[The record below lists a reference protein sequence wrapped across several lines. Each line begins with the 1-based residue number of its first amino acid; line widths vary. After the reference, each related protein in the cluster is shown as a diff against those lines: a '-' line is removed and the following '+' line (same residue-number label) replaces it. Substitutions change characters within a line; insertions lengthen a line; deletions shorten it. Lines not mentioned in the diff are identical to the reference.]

1 MNTLQKIG
9 FRLLYG
15 IAYVFSLLPMY
26 LLYVVGQFLF
36 FLLYFVVGYRRDVV
50 IQNISRSFPYK
61 KYSEVKAVSK
71 QFYKNLANYFVEI
84 LKSISA
90 PLSFYEDKITF
101 KNFEQIKTLVSEG
114 KTILAGMGHMT
125 NWEVLN
131 ILPAKENIPA
141 TAVYKTQS
149 SSGMNALMQK
159 IRSRFGMQLVT
170 SNDIAKRLLSKSDTN
185 RLFIFIADQSPVY
198 SNEEEKIV
206 FLNQKTQMFNGLEK
220 LALKVDAEV
229 VYLKMT
235 QDKKAHYTVE
245 CMYLGNAQT
254 LCTKGAI
261 TDAYSTCLEQNIIEQ
276 PSAWLWTHKR
286 WKR

>member
-1 MNTLQKIG
+1 M
-9 FRLLYG
+9 FVLY
-15 IAYVFSLLPMY
+15 I
-26 LLYVVGQFLF
+26 VGHFIF
-36 FLLYFVVGYRRDVV
+36 FLLYYVVGYRRDVV
-50 IQNISRSFPYK
+50 TQNISRSFPFK
-61 KYSEVKAVSK
+61 KYKEVKAVSK

-90 PLSFYEDKITF
+90 PLAFYQEKITF
-101 KNFEQIKTLVSEG
+101 VNFEPIQTFINEG

-131 ILPAKENIPA
+131 ILPQKENIPA

-149 SSGMNALMQK
+149 SPGMDALMKK

-170 SNDIAKRLLSKSDTN
+170 SNDIAKRLLSKEDTN
-185 RLFIFIADQSPVY
+185 RLFIFIADQSPMY

-220 LALKVDAEV
+220 LALRVDAEV
-229 VYLKMT
+229 VYLRMT
-235 QDKKAHYTVE
+235 QNKKAHYTVE
-245 CMYLGNAQT
+245 CIYLGNAQT
-254 LCTKGAI
+254 LNAKGAI
-261 TDAYSTCLEQNIIEQ
+261 TDAYSSCLEQNIIDQ